1 MKSKEQITKEIAGL
15 KKERDQLTAR
25 IVTSNPDWRD
35 VNSQIVTLE
44 RVLADDGDE
53 GKKSA
58 PSAPEAPQSRQARRK
73 AERNGT
79 VAPEVPEP
87 ATVEA

>member
-1 MKSKEQITKEIAGL
+1 LKSKEQIAKEIAGL
-15 KKERDQLTAR
+15 KKERDQLTTR

-44 RVLADDGDE
+44 RVLADDGGDE

-58 PSAPEAPQSRQARRK
+58 PEAP
-73 AERNGT
+73 
-79 VAPEVPEP
+79 
-87 ATVEA
+87 